1 MMHHSIRWM
10 WNARFASRLRPDCN
24 ARDERTPTPTAYVHN
39 MSNRLIAPCRVFIIW
54 QGDVL
59 NVSVS
64 SLGTFVINK
73 QSPNKQLWLSSPVTG
88 PFRYD
93 YCASTASWVNS
104 SDRHPLLSILA
115 DDFETLVG
123 ERLCFNSVAEALRE
137 SQE

>member
-1 MMHHSIRWM
+1 MIG
-10 WNARFASRLRPDCN
+10 RL
-24 ARDERTPTPTAYVHN
+24 
-39 MSNRLIAPCRVFIIW
+39 PCSTRSCFGW

-59 NVSVS
+59 NVSIG

-93 YCASTASWVNS
+93 YCTSTASWINS
-104 SDRHPLLSILA
+104 RDRHPLLSILA

-123 ERLCFNSVAEALRE
+123 ERLCFESVAEALRE